1 MKIVKSIFVSL
12 MLCVVVKG
20 NMLGAAVRGI
30 EPFILSFGTA
40 LAAYGL
46 DSKNTHDVNHFDWD
60 KVKDF
65 FKEVYKDLSLGVEN
79 YNKDFKR
86 QK

>member
-1 MKIVKSIFVSL
+1 MS
-12 MLCVVVKG
+12 
-20 NMLGAAVRGI
+20 
-30 EPFILSFGTA
+30 
-40 LAAYGL
+40 YGL

-65 FKEVYKDLSLGVEN
+65 FKEVYKGATEVYKDLSLGVEN